1 MLKNVDRTFVRNSL
15 KKRER
20 KRYFSSKFKFKSR
33 KSLIRCRSNKHEVWN
48 KSRDKNIG
56 LQRAASKE
64 ERVKDKISR
73 PEVFCKKGFLKIS
86 QNSQENTC
94 ARISVLIKV
103 SVLKKRLCH
112 RCFPV
117 NFAKF
122 LRTPFL
128 IEQNTSGG
136 CFWKDQKVSKNPRK
150 QLWKNS
156 TIQ

>member
-1 MLKNVDRTFVRNSL
+1 MLKKVDRTFVRNSL

-20 KRYFSSKFKFKSR
+20 KRYFSSKFKFKGR

-56 LQRAASKE
+56 LQ
-64 ERVKDKISR
+64 SR